1 MVHFQSFMRSEL
13 AKIILLAALYIF
25 SGKLGLLLAV
35 PPGYATVIWPA
46 SGIAI
51 GMLLTSGAGL
61 WPGVLIGSFVLN
73 SYISSA
79 WSPDT
84 GFDLLRLGVAF
95 AIAIGSTL
103 QALVGCWLVR
113 RIIGKTLN
121 LDHIRQVG
129 ITLLLA
135 GPVACTVAG
144 TVGVTTLLAAGI
156 LPAGKFAHNWIT
168 WWAGDTFGVLV
179 FLPLF
184 VISAGRHFRLSWRGQ
199 PMGKLPLLAFLV
211 VLLPLGLT
219 FYSWKIASESAYN
232 QNLAEFQSL
241 AIESEK
247 ALLHRLESYQTAL
260 LGGAGFFQGSNQ
272 VSREEWRSYV
282 ETIDVKKNFPGINGI
297 GWIDSLSPD
306 QVSDYVERV
315 RAQGVPNFHIHPQNA
330 ALPNYIINYIE
341 PFDKNSP
348 ALGLNI
354 AFEEHRRAAAEL
366 SRDTGLSA
374 ITQRIVLLQDEQKT
388 PGFLLLYPMYNK
400 SLPHS
405 TPAQRRAALQGW
417 VYAPFIA
424 KDFMSSLTTSQG
436 HLVRLEIHDGQTIS
450 PETQIYDSNEAG
462 DKDPSSFSI
471 SKDLNVFQQNW
482 HVSWESTSEFEQMRR
497 NESAFLILVGGLVFT
512 VMIGVFLMLTT
523 VQRAE
528 TLEWMAGEKSYTI
541 PIILFAA
548 ISIGAYFLYDMLHQ
562 KELAYVN
569 SLVEEEGIKAH
580 ALLNVSMDETILAI
594 KRMARRWTV
603 ANGTPFVSWQDDA
616 KNYTTQL
623 SGLDRL
629 EWRDNSYETRWS
641 MPPASELNSDNI
653 SLLGNKS
660 FAQSVTEAADRRMAT
675 VTPPFETDSGNKG
688 FVINVPL
695 TAFEKP
701 DGFLACFFS
710 VRKFF
715 SNVLASDA
723 AQKYAL
729 VISFENKPYYM
740 LSANSPLADESWS
753 YSENLQLLDEVW
765 NVKIIPTETFVSEG
779 QSSLPMVVF
788 AACLLI
794 AALSS
799 LTLRSILISK
809 LRLHHLGVSNR
820 FNNAI
825 LSSTDYLV
833 IATDPN
839 GVIISFNKAAER
851 ALGYTAAQLIGKA
864 TAGIFHD
871 PKEVLARAD
880 ELTNELGYT
889 IEPGFDVFITRPL
902 KDGVESREWTFIRK
916 DKTRFPVNLTV
927 NTLRNTLGEITGFL
941 GVIEDVTERKLQQQ
955 ALRTSEETF
964 RSAMEDA
971 SIGMA
976 LVGLDGR
983 WLKVNKALCHSL
995 GYTENE
1001 MALLD
1006 FQTITHPDDLE
1017 EDLEFLQK
1025 MLEGKIKTYQIEKRY
1040 FHKSGRIIWALLNVS
1055 MTHDSEGKPDYFI
1068 SQIQDIT
1075 ERKEIE
1081 RLKSEFISIVS
1092 HELRTPLTS
1101 IRGSLGLMI
1110 GTMTKDLPEKVNK
1123 LIDIA
1128 HKNSERLIL
1137 LINDMLD
1144 IEKIA
1149 SGQMR
1154 FEIKS
1159 EVLKP
1164 LLITAIES
1172 NQPYADKFNVRLELG
1187 AVDDALAV
1195 KADAQRLMQ
1204 VMANLISN
1212 AAKFS
1217 EAGSAIEIT
1226 AAAKDGFI
1234 RISVQDHGQG
1244 IAEEFR
1250 TRIFSKFSQQDSSA
1264 TRSKGGTGLGLH
1276 ITKQLVEHM
1285 GGMIGFETVTGKGTE
1300 FWVDLPKAE
1309 AQIRPDVTTDEDYLL
1324 HYTERDKSIPV
1335 VLHVED
1341 DKDLSTMLATALQ
1354 GKVTVVPAT
1363 SILQAEKLLK
1373 ELPFSVI
1380 LLDLALPD
1388 GSGLKLLKHKEFYA
1402 NPAAP
1407 IIILSA
1413 TEISDEIKQVV
1424 SATLVKSKISEGYV
1438 VETIMDII
1446 SKDQAA

>member
-1 MVHFQSFMRSEL
+1 MRSRL
-13 AKIILLAALYIF
+13 AKIILLAALYIM
-25 SGKLGLLLAV
+25 SGKIGLLLAL
-35 PPGYATVIWPA
+35 PPGYATIIWPA

-61 WPGVLIGSFVLN
+61 WPGVLIGSFILN
-73 SYISSA
+73 TYISGA
-79 WSPDT
+79 WTPTT
-84 GFDLLRLGVAF
+84 GLDLLKTGVAF
-95 AIAIGSTL
+95 SIAVGSTL
-103 QALVGCWLVR
+103 QALTGCWLIK

-121 LDHIRQVG
+121 LDHVRQIG

-135 GPVACTVAG
+135 GPVSCIVAA
-144 TVGVTTLLAAGI
+144 TVGVGTLFATGI
-156 LPAGKFAHNWIT
+156 LPAEKISQNWIT
-168 WWAGDTFGVLV
+168 WWVGDTFGVIV
-179 FLPLF
+179 FLPLL
-184 VISAGRHFRLSWRGQ
+184 VISANKHFRLTWRGE
-199 PMGKLPLLAFLV
+199 PLGKLPLLAFLV

-241 AIESEK
+241 AVESEK

-260 LGGAGFFQGSNQ
+260 LGGAGFFQGSET

-297 GWIDSLSPD
+297 GWINALLPE
-306 QVSDYVERV
+306 QVQDYVDRV
-315 RAQGVPNFHIHPQNA
+315 HAEGLPNFHIHPQNKE
-330 ALPNYIINYIE
+330 LPNYIINYIE

-354 AFEEHRRAAAEL
+354 AFEDHRRQAAEL
-366 SRDTGLSA
+366 SRDTGLST
-374 ITQRIVLLQDEQKT
+374 ITKRIVLLQDEQKT
-388 PGFLLLYPMYNK
+388 AGFLLLYPMYNK
-400 SLPHS
+400 NLSHD
-405 TPAQRRAALQGW
+405 TVEQRRSALQGW

-424 KDFMSSLTTSQG
+424 KDFMASLTSSQG
-436 HLVRLEIHDGQTIS
+436 HLIRLEIHDGKGTS
-450 PETQIYDSNEAG
+450 PETQIYDSNDAG
-462 DKDPSSFSI
+462 DKDPSVYNL
-471 SKDLNVFQQNW
+471 SKDLNVFQQTW
-482 HVSWESTSEFEQMRR
+482 HISWQSTSEFEQLRR
-497 NESAFLILVGGLVFT
+497 NENAFLILIGGLVFT

-528 TLEWMAGEKSYTI
+528 TLEWMAGEKSYTV
-541 PIILFAA
+541 PTFLFVA
-548 ISIGAYFLYDMLHQ
+548 ITLGAYFLYETLHQ

-580 ALLNVSMDETILAI
+580 ALLNVSMNETILAL
-594 KRMARRWTV
+594 KRMARRWSV

-616 KNYTTQL
+616 KNYTTQV
-623 SGLDRL
+623 SGLERL
-629 EWRDNSYETRWS
+629 EWRDNSYGLRWS
-641 MPPASELNSDNI
+641 MPPASEMNTESM
-653 SLLGNKS
+653 SLLGDKA
-660 FAQSVTEAADRRMAT
+660 FAQSVSEAADRRMAT
-675 VTPPFETDSGNKG
+675 VTPPFNVEGDSKG

-695 TAFEKP
+695 MAFEKP

-715 SNVLASDA
+715 SNVLSNDASL
-723 AQKYAL
+723 KYAL
-729 VISFENKPYYM
+729 VISYDGKPYFTQ
-740 LSANSPLADESWS
+740 SASSPLADDSWS
-753 YSENLQLLDEVW
+753 YSENLQLLDKIW
-765 NVKIIPTETFVSEG
+765 NVKIVPTETFVNRE

-788 AACLLI
+788 AASLLI

-799 LTLRSILISK
+799 LTLRSTLISK

-820 FNNAI
+820 FNKAI

-839 GVIISFNKAAER
+839 GTIISFNKAAEK
-851 ALGYTAAQLIGKA
+851 ALGYSAATLIGKA
-864 TAGIFHD
+864 SPGIFHD
-871 PKEVLARAD
+871 PKEVLQRAD
-880 ELTNELGYT
+880 ELTAELGYT

-902 KDGVESREWTFIRK
+902 KDGVESREWTYIRK
-916 DKTRFPVNLTV
+916 NKTRFPINLTV
-927 NTLRNTLGEITGFL
+927 NTLRNALGEITGFL
-941 GVIEDVTERKLQQQ
+941 GVIEDVTERKKQQQ

-983 WLKVNKALCHSL
+983 WLKVNKALCDSL

-1001 MALLD
+1001 MSLLD

-1017 EDLEFLQK
+1017 EDLDFLQK
-1025 MLEGKIKTYQIEKRY
+1025 MLDGKIKTYQIEKRY

-1055 MTHDSEGKPDYFI
+1055 MTRDSEGKPDYFI

-1075 ERKEIE
+1075 ERKEME

-1154 FEIKS
+1154 FEIKA
-1159 EVLKP
+1159 EHLKP
-1164 LLITAIES
+1164 LLQTAVES
-1172 NQPYADKFNVRLELG
+1172 NQPYADKFNIDIELHAIDERL
-1187 AVDDALAV
+1187 AI
-1195 KADAQRLMQ
+1195 KADPQRFMQ

-1217 EAGSAIEIT
+1217 DTGKSIEIS
-1226 AAAKDGFI
+1226 AAAKGKFV
-1234 RISVQDHGQG
+1234 RISVRDHGQG

-1250 TRIFSKFSQQDSSA
+1250 TRIFSKFSQEDSSA

-1285 GGMIGFETVTGKGTE
+1285 GGTIGFETTAGEGTE
-1300 FWVDLPKAE
+1300 FWFELPNALAPAE
-1309 AQIRPDVTTDEDYLL
+1309 VVTDEDYLL
-1324 HYTERDKSIPV
+1324 HYMERDKSIPV

-1341 DKDLSTMLATALQ
+1341 DRDLSTMLATALQ

-1363 SILQAEKLLK
+1363 SLLQAEKLLK
-1373 ELPFSVI
+1373 EVPFSVI

-1388 GSGLKLLKHKEFYA
+1388 GSGLNLLKHKQDYA

-1413 TEISDEIKQVV
+1413 TEISDDVKQVV
-1424 SATLVKSKISEGYV
+1424 SAALVKSKMSEKYV
-1438 VETIMDII
+1438 VDTIMNII
-1446 SKDQAA
+1446 NKDQAA